1 MKNKN
6 KLLQHKYWWVI
17 ALILFPAITYMSSL
31 FRYSVDLT
39 AEKRFSLTTA
49 TKNLLHNL
57 DSTVNI
63 KVFLTGDL
71 PADYKKLSIATED
84 LLSEFRDLSNNKI
97 QVSFEKLGQGLNDS
111 TKALIYKNYLN
122 HVSNL
127 DDTTKDSIYNQVVKS
142 KDSLNDV
149 AQEIISDSLANMGVV
164 FEQAENVS
172 SKNNKATKQL
182 IIPSAI
188 VYYKNHPPFVIDL
201 RSSRKVFKDFNVIN
215 SDPEED
221 KEATLN
227 AAEALLEFKF
237 ANAIDKLTRTY
248 IPVVAYAIGN
258 GEPLP
263 VKDLRVN
270 DLGMSLQ
277 NDYRIAIFN
286 LKQGYP
292 DAAQID
298 ALLIVK
304 PAQPFTDEDKL
315 KLDQFVMHGGKIIWC
330 IDKLYAELDSLM
342 RSKSDF
348 VAYDRNLNIDDI
360 LFKYGVRINGDLLQD
375 LNCSKIPIVTGH
387 NQDGS
392 PVMQRVP
399 WPYYPFLAATNN
411 NPISKNLDRVLPVF
425 PSSIDTVQAP
435 GIQKTILL
443 ASDTNSRVISSPA
456 MVSLNSIKN
465 SSDFL
470 SEYEATPN
478 RSYVPVAV
486 LLEGNFTSLFAN
498 RLTKAIQDS
507 VARAS
512 GKSFEGMAEKPAK
525 QIVISDADIVT
536 NAVSPTSGPLP
547 MGEVPFENYRFAN
560 REFFLNCIDY
570 LVSNNGIFQ
579 SRNKDFTLRLL
590 DKKKVEEQRTTWQFI
605 NIVAPIVVILL
616 FGALYQW
623 GRKQRY
629 SV

>member
-1 MKNKN
+1 MKAKN
-6 KLLQHKYWWVI
+6 RLLLQNKYWWLI
-17 ALILFPAITYMSSL
+17 ALILFPAITYVSSL
-31 FRYSVDLT
+31 FRYRIDLT
-39 AEKRFSLTTA
+39 AEKRFSLTAA

-71 PADYKKLSIATED
+71 PADYKKLSIATDD

-97 QVSFEKLGQGLNDS
+97 QISFEKLGEGLPDS
-111 TKALIYKNYLN
+111 VKAQLY
-122 HVSNL
+122 
-127 DDTTKDSIYNQVVKS
+127 
-142 KDSLNDV
+142 
-149 AQEIISDSLANMGVV
+149 DSLANMGVA
-164 FEQAENVS
+164 FEQTENIS
-172 SKNNKATKQL
+172 TEKNKATNQL
-182 IIPSAI
+182 IIPSAM
-188 VYYKNHPPFVIDL
+188 VYYKNHPPFAIDL
-201 RSSRKVFKDFNVIN
+201 RSSRKVFKNFNVIN
-215 SDPEED
+215 DVPQED

-237 ANAIDKLTRTY
+237 ANALDKLTRKY

-263 VKDLRVN
+263 VGDLRVN

-277 NDYRIAIFN
+277 NDYRIAILD

-292 DAAQID
+292 DASQID

-304 PAQPFTDEDKL
+304 PAKLFTDEDKL
-315 KLDQFVMHGGKIIWC
+315 KLDQFVMHGGKIVWC
-330 IDKLYAELDSLM
+330 VDKLYAELDSLM
-342 RSKSDF
+342 RSQSDF
-348 VAYDRNLNIDDI
+348 VAFDRNLNIDDI
-360 LFKYGVRINGDLLQD
+360 LFKYGVRINSDLLQD

-387 NQDGS
+387 NPDGS

-399 WPYYPFLAATNN
+399 WPYYPFLASTNN
-411 NPISKNLDRVLPVF
+411 NPVSKNLDRVLAIF

-435 GIQKTILL
+435 GIRKTILL
-443 ASDTNSRVISSPA
+443 ASDTNSRVLSSPA

-470 SEYEATPN
+470 SEYEMRSSN
-478 RSYVPVAV
+478 KSYVPVAV

-498 RLTKAIQDS
+498 RLTKNIQDS
-507 VARAS
+507 VANAS
-512 GKSFEGMAEKPAK
+512 GKAFTGIAEKPAK
-525 QIVISDADIVT
+525 QIVMSDADIVT

-579 SRNKDFTLRLL
+579 ARNKDFTLRLL

-605 NIVAPIVVILL
+605 NIVVPVVVILL
-616 FGALYQW
+616 FGVLYQW
-623 GRKQRY
+623 RRKQRY